1 MKSNADII
9 YNHVVKSCN
18 DNIEKIEL
26 NGDENLPHILDQYRY
41 KTTNRIFDRVIEKEE
56 AMKKA
61 DLNSVILMPYFLKE
75 CSKREKELGLNIR
88 LWTAEECVK
97 FETYFMNKYG
107 YLIKQRIKMELVK
120 LIIICYVII
129 KIAIFLAEREGNK

>member
-1 MKSNADII
+1 MQSQADII

-26 NGDENLPHILDQYRY
+26 NGDANFPHILDQYKY

-56 AMKKA
+56 AMRKA

-75 CSKREKELGLNIR
+75 CSKREKELNLNIR
-88 LWTAEECVK
+88 LWSAEECAK
-97 FETYFMNKYG
+97 LETYFMNKYG
-107 YLIKQRIKMELVK
+107 YLIK
-120 LIIICYVII
+120 
-129 KIAIFLAEREGNK
+129 

>member
-1 MKSNADII
+1 MKSEADII
-9 YNHVVKSCN
+9 YNHIVKSCN

-26 NGDENLPHILDQYRY
+26 GGDANLPHILDQYRY
-41 KTTNRIFDRVIEKEE
+41 KTTNRIFNRVIEKEE

-75 CSKREKELGLNIR
+75 CSKREKELCLNIR
-88 LWTAEECVK
+88 LWSAEECAK

-107 YLIKQRIKMELVK
+107 YLIK
-120 LIIICYVII
+120 
-129 KIAIFLAEREGNK
+129 

>member
-1 MKSNADII
+1 MISQADII
-9 YNHVVKSCN
+9 YNHIIGSCN

-26 NGDENLPHILDQYRY
+26 DGDVNLPFILDQYRY
-41 KTTNRIFDRVIEKEE
+41 KTTNRIFDRAIEKEE
-56 AMKKA
+56 AMRKA

-88 LWTAEECVK
+88 LWTAEECAK

-107 YLIKQRIKMELVK
+107 CLIK
-120 LIIICYVII
+120 
-129 KIAIFLAEREGNK
+129 

>member
-1 MKSNADII
+1 MQSQADII
-9 YNHVVKSCN
+9 YNHIVKSCN

-26 NGDENLPHILDQYRY
+26 GGDANLPHILNQYKY

-88 LWTAEECVK
+88 LWTAEECAK
-97 FETYFMNKYG
+97 FEEYFMNKYG
-107 YLIKQRIKMELVK
+107 YLIK
-120 LIIICYVII
+120 
-129 KIAIFLAEREGNK
+129 

>member
-1 MKSNADII
+1 MKSQADII
-9 YNHVVKSCN
+9 YNHIVGSCN

-26 NGDENLPHILDQYRY
+26 NGDANLPFILDQYRY
-41 KTTNRIFDRVIEKEE
+41 KTTNRIFDRAIEKEE
-56 AMKKA
+56 VMRKA

-88 LWTAEECVK
+88 LRTAEESAK

-107 YLIKQRIKMELVK
+107 YLIK
-120 LIIICYVII
+120 
-129 KIAIFLAEREGNK
+129 

>member
-9 YNHVVKSCN
+9 YNHIVGSCN

-26 NGDENLPHILDQYRY
+26 GGDANLPFILDQNRY

-56 AMKKA
+56 AMRKA

-88 LWTAEECVK
+88 LWTAEECAK

-107 YLIKQRIKMELVK
+107 FFIK
-120 LIIICYVII
+120 
-129 KIAIFLAEREGNK
+129 

>member
-1 MKSNADII
+1 MKSEADII
-9 YNHVVKSCN
+9 YNHIVKSCN

-26 NGDENLPHILDQYRY
+26 NGDENLPFILDQYRY

-61 DLNSVILMPYFLKE
+61 DLNSVILMPHFLKE

-88 LWTAEECVK
+88 LWSADECAK
-97 FETYFMNKYG
+97 FEEYFMNKYG
-107 YLIKQRIKMELVK
+107 YLIK
-120 LIIICYVII
+120 
-129 KIAIFLAEREGNK
+129 